1 MFNEFRNPQKAK
13 ILLEAIHK
21 ITRHSWHIMEICGGQ
36 THALARYRIEPLL
49 PKEIKLIHGPGCPVC
64 VTPVSIV
71 DTAIQLALKNN
82 VIFTSFGDML
92 RVPGSRHDLLEIKS
106 RGADIRIVYSP
117 LDALRIASENPGH
130 EIVFFGIGFETTA
143 PIHALTI
150 LEAYRKKNQEFFGI
164 DIPIYCT
171 SSHNNYRPRQRMYSK
186 RYSCR
191 RSCMRHYRNIRI

>member
-64 VTPVSIV
+64 VTPVSII

-92 RVPGSRHDLLEIKS
+92 RVPGSRHF
-106 RGADIRIVYSP
+106 Y
-117 LDALRIASENPGH
+117 
-130 EIVFFGIGFETTA
+130 F
-143 PIHALTI
+143 
-150 LEAYRKKNQEFFGI
+150 
-164 DIPIYCT
+164 
-171 SSHNNYRPRQRMYSK
+171 RQRK
-186 RYSCR
+186 QRL
-191 RSCMRHYRNIRI
+191 RHGSIEQ